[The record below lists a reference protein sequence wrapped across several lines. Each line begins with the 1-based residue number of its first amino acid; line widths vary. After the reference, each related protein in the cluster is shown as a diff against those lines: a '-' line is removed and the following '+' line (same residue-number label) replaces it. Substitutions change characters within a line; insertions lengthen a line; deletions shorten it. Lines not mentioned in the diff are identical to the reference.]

1 MFCNRLPPGGMS
13 APWVTPP
20 VLYLIFSLIQIQRC
34 VFLSQLKP
42 AVPPPPKVTP
52 SKEMK
57 TENIINLFDA
67 AAAPDI
73 SVTSPTEVS
82 DVSANWPFLFF
93 FILYRLESLFFFF
106 CEFHSTLFQLVVFP
120 TSYTCP
126 MSPPTVFLLSVWR
139 SCSDKPAGHGS
150 GLFQCSNQSLH
161 SDTGGQVM
169 AWIYSSR
176 GSPSQD
182 MPSSTRVWCST
193 QRTLKLN

>member
-13 APWVTPP
+13 APWVTPR

-106 CEFHSTLFQLVVFP
+106 VNSTLL
-120 TSYTCP
+120 
-126 MSPPTVFLLSVWR
+126 
-139 SCSDKPAGHGS
+139 
-150 GLFQCSNQSLH
+150 CSNWWCFPRHTLVQWVLLLYSCCQFDGLAVTNLLDMDLD
-161 SDTGGQVM
+161 SFSAATKASTVTQVVKSWHEYTV
-169 AWIYSSR
+169 AEGVRAKTCQALQGFDVQLR
-176 GSPSQD
+176 GH
-182 MPSSTRVWCST
+182 
-193 QRTLKLN
+193 